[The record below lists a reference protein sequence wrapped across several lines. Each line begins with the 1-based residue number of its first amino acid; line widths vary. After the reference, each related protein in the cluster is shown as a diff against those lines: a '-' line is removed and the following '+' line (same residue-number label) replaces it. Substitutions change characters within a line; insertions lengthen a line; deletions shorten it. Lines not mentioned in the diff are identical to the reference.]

1 MEECSDEEKLGLV
14 TCEPYLK
21 GVRNGK
27 MGMGEGEGGDLVVS
41 CVGSLGYLRLNKKHN
56 EGNDLNKHW

>member
-41 CVGSLGYLRLNKKHN
+41 CVGSLGYLRLNKKI
-56 EGNDLNKHW
+56 